1 MDTSFLKDEKNWIIF
16 LALVIG
22 VVLMFFQV
30 GYKKYSAVEVKQFAT
45 STPDLSALRMPKM
58 EPAFPYDEITIPPA
72 ENTMDEALRAALNL
86 GNENPFYISKT
97 GAQKSDSAQK
107 KPANKASEQVNEP

>member
-1 MDTSFLKDEKNWIIF
+1 MDTSFLRDEKNWIIF
-16 LALVIG
+16 LALIIG

-30 GYKKYSAVEVKQFAT
+30 GYKKYSLVEVKQFAT
-45 STPDLSALRMPKM
+45 STPDWSVLRMPKM

-86 GNENPFYISKT
+86 GNENPFYTSKT
-97 GAQKSDSAQK
+97 SMQKGEATTK
-107 KPANKASEQVNEP
+107 NPAAKSTIPSEP